1 MSEKMP
7 YAIYADIEYLVKK
20 IDSCENNPQISSS
33 SKTGKHIPCG
43 YLVSTIWG
51 SDHIENKHSLYHG
64 KACMKELCKFL
75 KDNAKKIINFKK
87 TKMLSLTPQEL
98 KSY

>member
-1 MSEKMP
+1 MP

-20 IDSCENNPQISSS
+20 IDNCENNPQISSS

-43 YLVSTIWG
+43 CLVSTIWG
-51 SDHIENKHSLYHG
+51 FDHIENKHSLYRG
-64 KACMKELCKFL
+64 KACMKELCKSL
-75 KDNAKKIINFKK
+75 KNDPKKIINFKK
-87 TKMLSLTPQEL
+87 TKMLSLTSQKL